1 MFRLILL
8 GSLLVAGAPSRLA
21 AQRPSTP
28 SILGTWRFDLN
39 QGDKKEGP
47 RTVIVRD
54 DSSASYGEETARWR
68 ILGDSLWLAIGGEWA
83 VYGMRVRGTR
93 MTLSGGDLTDPITFD
108 RTGPPTPRPASVPV
122 PPDPKKR
129 AL

>member
-1 MFRLILL
+1 LRRLILIA
-8 GSLLVAGAPSRLA
+8 SILVAGSASRLA
-21 AQRPSTP
+21 AQRPASP
-28 SILGTWRFDLN
+28 SILVAWHFDLR
-39 QGDKKEGP
+39 QGDKEGP

-54 DSSASYGEETARWR
+54 DSSASCGEETACWR
-68 ILGDSLWLAIGGEWA
+68 IVGDSLWLAIGGEWA

-108 RTGPPTPRPASVPV
+108 RTGPPTPRPASVAV
-122 PPDPKKR
+122 PSDPKGR